1 MEPIT
6 HLLTGACLA
15 RLGFNRKTALATL
28 TMTLAAEAP
37 DIDLVAYVKGS
48 VPGFVCHRGATH
60 TLWGIPLV
68 SALVLAVVFIGH
80 RVTPALPAAARPRSA
95 AALGLAVSVRLCG
108 GL

>member
-6 HLLTGACLA
+6 HFLTGACLA

-37 DIDLVAYVKGS
+37 DIDIVAYVNGS
-48 VPGFVCHRGATH
+48 VSGFVCHRGATH

-68 SALVLAVVFIGH
+68 SAAVLALIFAGY
-80 RVTPALPAAARPRSA
+80 RLRQAGARSDPRRRDTGS
-95 AALGLAVSVRLCG
+95 RPTD
-108 GL
+108 